1 MFPLPVSGFGAIPT
15 QSVPGPWPMLFV
27 GLILLGVL
35 LAVVASLLGLRSQG
49 ATGGPGRGP
58 GSKAPDVRRPS
69 FKPLPGGPGHPRA
82 A

>member
-15 QSVPGPWPMLFV
+15 QSVPGPWPMLVV
-27 GLILLGVL
+27 GLILLVIL
-35 LAVVASLLGLRSQG
+35 LAAVGTLLGLHGRG
-49 ATGGPGRGP
+49 AAGGPGRGP

-69 FKPLPGGPGHPRA
+69 FQRLDGGPGHARA